1 MSQDLTNPGLDFSEE
16 IDFSKA
22 PYTAIV
28 SDLHLCEAEPPNKRH
43 PLWKKFKHKD
53 FFFDHEFTVFLKDIQ
68 KRAEGKS
75 VELVL
80 NGDIFDFDSVTSFP
94 ETAHYNVSWLEMRRG
109 LDPEKEKSLYKIDVI
124 LRDHPELVRELGQFI
139 KEGNRVIFV
148 VGNHDLELNW
158 IEVQKRI
165 LDAFE
170 LNEQDRR
177 HVRFTEWF
185 YISNKD
191 TLVEHGHQYD
201 PFCASKDPINPVV
214 VDYNRLLVRMPFGDL
229 ACRYLSNG
237 MGFFNPHVD
246 SNFLLTA
253 WGFTKVYFKYM
264 LRAQPLL
271 IWTAFWSSMTIF
283 IQTIRHGTLQSRQ
296 NALTIEDRIDEIARK
311 SNATPRMVREM
322 QALFTPPISES
333 PLKIARELWLDRAF
347 MVIFALFLL
356 LYLFLLVD
364 KIYAI
369 SFYWVLVPIL
379 LLFPPYF
386 MYSRNVHSYV
396 HQYKRPDE
404 EKMSM
409 AGMITSTR
417 RSVFGHTHV
426 LRHEV
431 IGGIEHLNPGTWS
444 PAFLDVE
451 CTRKE
456 GQNAFVWIAPNPAN
470 SLREAKLFLVDGES
484 VYEAGSMPDKRSAT

>member
-1 MSQDLTNPGLDFSEE
+1 MAVDFSEE
-16 IDFSKA
+16 IDFTKA
-22 PYTAIV
+22 TYTAVV

-43 PLWKKFKHKD
+43 PLWKKFKTKE
-53 FFFDHEFTVFLKDIQ
+53 FFFDHEFALFLEDIQ
-68 KRAEGKS
+68 KRAEGKT

-80 NGDIFDFDSVTSFP
+80 NGDIFDFDSVTSYP
-94 ETAHYNVSWLEMRRG
+94 ETAHYNISYLESRRG
-109 LDPEKEKSLYKIDVI
+109 LDTEKEKSLYKIDVI
-124 LRDHPELVRELGQFI
+124 LRDHPEWVSSLAKFI
-139 KEGNRVIFV
+139 SDDNRVIFII
-148 VGNHDLELNW
+148 GNHDLELNW
-158 IEVQKRI
+158 LDVQKRI
-165 LDAFE
+165 LDTLN
-170 LNEQDRR
+170 LNEDDRR
-177 HVRFTEWF
+177 RVRFVEWF
-185 YISNKD
+185 YVSNKD
-191 TLVEHGHQYD
+191 TLIEHGHQYD
-201 PFCASKDPINPVV
+201 PFCCSKDPVNPIV
-214 VDYNRLLVRMPFGDL
+214 VDYNRLLVRLPFGDL

-271 IWTAFWSSMTIF
+271 IWTGFWSSLVIF
-283 IQTIRHGTLQSRQ
+283 IQTVRHGTLQSRQ
-296 NALTIEDRIDEIARK
+296 NALTIEDRIDEIAKK

-322 QALFTPPISES
+322 QALFTQPIAES

-347 MVIFALFLL
+347 MVLLALFLL

-369 SFYWVLVPIL
+369 SFYWVFVPIMT
-379 LLFPPYF
+379 LFPPYF
-386 MYSRNVHSYV
+386 LYARNVHSYV
-396 HQYKRPDE
+396 HQYKQPDE
-404 EKMSM
+404 EKMAM

-451 CTRKE
+451 CTKKE
-456 GQNAFVWIAPNPAN
+456 GQNAFVWIAPSATGAM
-470 SLREAKLFLVDGES
+470 REAKLFLVKGEN
-484 VYEAGSMPDKRSAT
+484 VQEAGSPS

>member
-1 MSQDLTNPGLDFSEE
+1 MSQDLTNLGLDFSEE

-22 PYTAIV
+22 TYTAIV

-43 PLWKKFKHKD
+43 PLWKRFKHKE
-53 FFFDHEFTVFLKDIQ
+53 FFFDNEFTTFLKDIQ

-75 VELVL
+75 VELIL
-80 NGDIFDFDSVTSFP
+80 NGDIFDFDSVTSYP
-94 ETAHYNVSWLEMRRG
+94 ETAHYNVSWLESRRG
-109 LDPEKEKSLYKIDVI
+109 LDPEKEKSIYKIEVI
-124 LRDHPELVRELGQFI
+124 LRDHPEWVRELSKFI
-139 KEGNRVIFV
+139 QDGNRVIFV
-148 VGNHDLELNW
+148 IGNHDLELNW
-158 IEVQKRI
+158 IEVQKRV
-165 LDAFE
+165 LDE
-170 LNEQDRR
+170 LGLNQQDRR
-177 HVRFTEWF
+177 HVRFVDWF

-191 TLVEHGHQYD
+191 TLIEHGHQYD
-201 PFCASKDPINPVV
+201 PFCTSKDPINPVV
-214 VDYNRLLVRMPFGDL
+214 VDYNRLLIRMPFGDL

-271 IWTAFWSSMTIF
+271 IWTAFWSTVTIF
-283 IQTIRHGTLQSRQ
+283 IQTVRYGTLQARQ
-296 NALTIEDRIDEIARK
+296 NALTIEDRVDEIARK

-322 QALFTPPISES
+322 QALFTQPISES

-369 SFYWVLVPIL
+369 SFYWVLVPII

-404 EKMSM
+404 EKMSVS
-409 AGMITSTR
+409 GMITNTR
-417 RSVFGHTHV
+417 RSVFGHTHI

-456 GQNAFVWIAPNPAN
+456 GQNAFVWIAPNPTN
-470 SLREAKLFLVDGES
+470 SLREARLFLVDGVS
-484 VYEAGSMPDKRSAT
+484 VHELGNAPEKRSAP

>member
-1 MSQDLTNPGLDFSEE
+1 MAQDFSNPGLDFSEE
-16 IDFSKA
+16 VDFSKST
-22 PYTAIV
+22 YTAIV
-28 SDLHLCEAEPPNKRH
+28 SDLHLCEAEPTDPHH

-53 FFFDHEFTVFLKDIQ
+53 FFFDEEFAFFVEDIQ
-68 KRAEGKS
+68 ERAQGKF
-75 VELVL
+75 VELIL
-80 NGDIFDFDSVTSFP
+80 NGDIFDFDSVTSYP
-94 ETAHYNVSWLEMRRG
+94 EAAQYNVSWLEARRG
-109 LDPEKEKSLYKIDVI
+109 LDPEREKSLYKIEVI
-124 LRDHPELVRELGQFI
+124 LRDHPLWVKCLSQFV
-139 KEGNRVIFV
+139 KEGNRLVFII
-148 VGNHDLELNW
+148 GNHDLELNW
-158 IEVQKRI
+158 MEVQKKI
-165 LDAFE
+165 LDALE
-170 LNEQDRR
+170 LNDGERR
-177 HVRFTEWF
+177 HVRFVEWF
-185 YISNKD
+185 YVSNKD

-201 PFCASKDPINPVV
+201 PFCCSKDPVNPVV
-214 VDYNRLLVRMPFGDL
+214 VDYNRLMIRLPFGDL

-271 IWTAFWSSMTIF
+271 IWTGFWSSLVIF
-283 IQTIRHGTLQSRQ
+283 VQTVRHSTLQARQ
-296 NALTIEDRIDEIARK
+296 NALTIEDRIEEIAKK

-322 QALFTPPISES
+322 QALFAQPIAES

-347 MVIFALFLL
+347 MVIAAIFLL

-364 KIYAI
+364 KIYSI

-386 MYSRNVHSYV
+386 MYARNVHSYV

-404 EKMSM
+404 ERMTV

-417 RSVFGHTHV
+417 RSVFGHTHI

-451 CTRKE
+451 CTKKE
-456 GQNAFVWIAPNPAN
+456 GQNAFVWIAPSSATTM
-470 SLREAKLFLVDGES
+470 REAKLYLVSGKT
-484 VYEAGSMPDKRSAT
+484 VYEAGTSPEKRSAT